1 MPNVWQ
7 ISQHD
12 APFTVDYSTRSL
24 ACDWQMC
31 VLFGREVNLRHHYMI
46 SPTLLKPTDKL
57 SLMLIC
63 SRIRHASFKIFWCS
77 FVIVRADKT
86 DGEVLWPCPDTGESQ
101 YAAMHDRWYL
111 WSRRLVIIMSGL
123 FINQLYTFYCFT
135 VPIIAMLLQG
145 KVWRPFKVSR
155 GLAWHCEWMIARA
168 GNKKSPNFN
177 KMYMW

>member
-46 SPTLLKPTDKL
+46 SPTLLEPTDKL

-101 YAAMHDRWYL
+101 YAPMHDCWYL
-111 WSRRLVIIMSGL
+111 WSRRRMHATVKIPACFDRNQVGSQVLLNTPADHVI
-123 FINQLYTFYCFT
+123 
-135 VPIIAMLLQG
+135 V
-145 KVWRPFKVSR
+145 
-155 GLAWHCEWMIARA
+155 
-168 GNKKSPNFN
+168 
-177 KMYMW
+177 